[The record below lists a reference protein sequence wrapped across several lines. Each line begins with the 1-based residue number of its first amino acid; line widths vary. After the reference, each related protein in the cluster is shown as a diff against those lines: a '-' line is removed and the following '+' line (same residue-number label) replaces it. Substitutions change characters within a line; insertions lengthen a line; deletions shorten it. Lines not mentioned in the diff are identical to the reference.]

1 MYNASHYRRL
11 LCLNCL
17 QGRLSLRTASP
28 LPSPYSCFRFYSPPG
43 KLGAAEFPCS
53 LKKRIKKEKLYLCVV
68 EGPLFSFWTSLRSYH
83 YFPVPFPCFED
94 CMSLSFQSKL
104 SFLLAPCFG
113 VILQTCIRYL
123 LLLSEGNCSLL
134 CPWTSALP
142 LSLLLKEWCLFTWY
156 VTQSLYLFPQLFIP
170 FFCMS

>member
-1 MYNASHYRRL
+1 MHPITGDFFVWTVCKGDWVSEQPPPSRPLTAALGSIPLQASWV
-11 LCLNCL
+11 L
-17 QGRLSLRTASP
+17 QNSP
-28 LPSPYSCFRFYSPPG
+28 AP
-43 KLGAAEFPCS
+43 

-156 VTQSLYLFPQLFIP
+156 MTQSLYLFPQLFIP